1 MAYQAT
7 ITEEILKRADIV
19 DIISS
24 YINVVKKGRN
34 YIALCPFHDDH
45 HPSMSISRE
54 KQIYK
59 CYSCGNGGNAITFV
73 MRYEHISYF
82 EALKK
87 VARLINYDDPRLDE
101 NRQAEKKISEEDEIL
116 YRCLE
121 DLTKFYQ
128 YGLLTE
134 EGRLAKDYL
143 LARHIDEA
151 MQQKYRLGY
160 AFNDSKL
167 SITHLEQKKYSL
179 KNIENIGITKASR
192 DLTSDMNAGRLIF
205 PIDDFDGHII
215 GYSAR
220 RLSEDKDL
228 PKYVNTPETP
238 LFQKSKVLYNFSRVQ
253 DAIRHDKYL
262 YVLEGFMDVFAL
274 DRIGINSAVA
284 LMGTALT
291 KEHIDLFKR
300 LNVEIRLCLDCDDP
314 GKIATMKAIAE
325 LDKAKINYRIV
336 FLEGETRDPDEILN
350 QDGPAK
356 LKLFINSLV
365 DSFTFILDFY
375 KNVSPLNNEE
385 NIKKVINYFVPFF
398 ANISDALVYDNYL
411 YKLSEATHY
420 DPRALKTYLEKEKVK
435 RLEQKANA
443 EENFVFSGDLNRTFS
458 RLPLKEYRKLILTER
473 YMLKEML
480 YFKEAAAY
488 YDRHIGYFYDEVNRL
503 IANFIIDYLSH
514 HDKVDINVI
523 YSSLEEGDFAKKD
536 EAEKV
541 LADLSSDNMPRLSYN
556 EKTMDEYREIINEQK
571 DKIYQK
577 EILKQSL
584 NNHSD
589 PLERARIIKEHNIA
603 KKEALE
609 REFEEDGERNNS

>member
-143 LARHIDEA
+143 IARHIDEA

-160 AFNDSKL
+160 AFNDAKL

-205 PIDDFDGHII
+205 PIDDFDGNII

-220 RLSEDKDL
+220 RLNEDKDL

-577 EILKQSL
+577 EILQQSL

>member
-1 MAYQAT
+1 MIYQAT
-7 ITEEILKRADIV
+7 LTEEILKRADIV

-34 YIALCPFHDDH
+34 FVALCPFHDDH

-82 EALKK
+82 DALKK
-87 VARLINYDDPRLDE
+87 VARLINYDDPRLEEDT
-101 NRQAEKKISEEDEIL
+101 RYVKKISEEDEIL
-116 YRCLE
+116 YSCLE

-134 EGRLAKDYL
+134 EGQIAKDYL
-143 LARHIDEA
+143 LSRHIDLN

-160 AFNDSKL
+160 AFNDPKL
-167 SITHLEQKKYSL
+167 TITHLEQKKYSL

-192 DLTSDMNAGRLIF
+192 DLTSDMNAGRVIF
-205 PIDDFDGHII
+205 PIDDMDGRIV
-215 GYSAR
+215 GFSAR
-220 RLSEDKDL
+220 RLLENSDL
-228 PKYVNTPETP
+228 AKYVNTPETR
-238 LFQKSKVLYNFSRVQ
+238 LFQKSKILYNYSRIK
-253 DAIRHDKYL
+253 DSLRHDKYL

-274 DRIGINSAVA
+274 DRIGINNAVA

-291 KEHIDLFKR
+291 KEHLDLFKR
-300 LNVEIRLCLDCDDP
+300 LNVEIRMCLDCDNP
-314 GKIATMKAIAE
+314 GKIATMKAISE

-336 FLEGETRDPDEILN
+336 FLEGENRDPDEILN
-350 QDGPAK
+350 QDGPDR
-356 LKLFINSLV
+356 LRLFINSLV
-365 DSFTFILDFY
+365 DSFTFILDYY
-375 KNVSPLNNEE
+375 KNVSPLSNEE
-385 NIKKVINYFVPFF
+385 NIKKVIDYFVPFF
-398 ANISDALVYDNYL
+398 ANISDSLVYDNYL

-420 DPRALKTYLEKEKVK
+420 DPRALKAYLVKEKEN
-435 RLEQKANA
+435 RQRQKLH
-443 EENFVFSGDLNRTFS
+443 EEEKFVFSGDLNRTFS
-458 RLPLKEYRKLILTER
+458 SLPLKEYRKLILTER

-480 YFKEAAAY
+480 YFKEAVAY
-488 YDRHIGYFYDEVNRL
+488 YDRNIGYFYDEVNRL

-523 YSSLEEGDFAKKD
+523 YSSLEEGDFANKD

-541 LADLSSDNMPRLSYN
+541 LSDLSSDNMPRLSYN
-556 EKTMDEYREIINEQK
+556 EKTMDEYRDIINEQK
-571 DKIYQK
+571 NKIYQK
-577 EILKQSL
+577 EILQQSL
-584 NNHSD
+584 NNNSD
-589 PLERARIIKEHNIA
+589 PLERARIIKEHNKI

-609 REFEEDGERNNS
+609 KEFEEDGKRDDS